1 MSTTPPIGI
10 YDRALK
16 KGRKVSKYLGKLDKK
31 RGFIPK
37 GQNKQTAE
45 VSPRNITEY
54 GNSMLL
60 HAMLIELKPLFI
72 EGEFSG
78 SLGGDLC
85 SCDVW
90 WAFQAMSR

>member
-10 YDRALK
+10 YNRALK

-60 HAMLIELKPLFI
+60 HAMLSEQLVYDLSSVFSRSMYEHQSGG
-72 EGEFSG
+72 EGLQQG
-78 SLGGDLC
+78 
-85 SCDVW
+85 
-90 WAFQAMSR
+90 